1 MLEQASI
8 EWAAA
13 GAKSPL
19 ADGQS
24 RPHRGSH
31 QGLIELLAPSNG
43 QNREIAS
50 PDRTTGREKEPSPS
64 VEIRNPTAYDGAAIW
79 KLVAQDPVLD
89 TNSCYAYLLLCRHH
103 AETCVV
109 AMQEDRLA
117 GFVTAYFPP
126 AQPDTIFV
134 WQIAVSDFMRKKGLG
149 RRMLRHL
156 LKTPAGAK
164 AKYLEATVSPS
175 NLASLRLFQS
185 LAKEL
190 GVPFQ
195 ADQGFHREHFRELDH
210 EDEPLIRIGP
220 LEDGC
225 T

>member
-1 MLEQASI
+1 M
-8 EWAAA
+8 
-13 GAKSPL
+13 
-19 ADGQS
+19 
-24 RPHRGSH
+24 
-31 QGLIELLAPSNG
+31 
-43 QNREIAS
+43 
-50 PDRTTGREKEPSPS
+50 
-64 VEIRNPTAYDGAAIW
+64 
-79 KLVAQDPVLD
+79 LD

-103 AETCVV
+103 AETCVT
-109 AMQEDRLA
+109 AMQKDRLA

-134 WQIAVSDFMRKKGLG
+134 WQIAVADFMRKQGLG

-156 LKTPAGAK
+156 LQMPACAK

-175 NLASLRLFQS
+175 NLASMRLFQS
-185 LAKEL
+185 LAEEL